1 MATSPLAPSG
11 QADGART
18 RASLRATPIFSL
30 YQFAD
35 IQTGYHLKRGLQP
48 GPHGNVELVRA
59 SDVSCPLA
67 QPLARVRMDAVPL
80 HHLLQEGDLVFKIRG
95 KSNPAA
101 LITAPQGPTI
111 CTSTLARI
119 RIRDQA
125 RLLPAYLAWL
135 LNSPQTQA
143 MLEQHSLLTRIRV
156 VPARVLKDLDIFVP
170 SMARQ
175 RQIAKAHALNLQVIE
190 KENCLREKNRVY
202 AAEALMRLARFE

>member
-30 YQFAD
+30 SRFAD

-48 GPHGNVELVRA
+48 GSHGNVALVRG
-59 SDVSCPLA
+59 SDVSCALA

-80 HHLLQEGDLVFKIRG
+80 HHLLQDGDLVFKIRG
-95 KSNPAA
+95 KNNPAA

-125 RLLPAYLAWL
+125 RLLPAYLTWL
-135 LNSPQTQA
+135 LNAPQTQA

-156 VPARVLKDLDIFVP
+156 VPARVLQDLDIYVP